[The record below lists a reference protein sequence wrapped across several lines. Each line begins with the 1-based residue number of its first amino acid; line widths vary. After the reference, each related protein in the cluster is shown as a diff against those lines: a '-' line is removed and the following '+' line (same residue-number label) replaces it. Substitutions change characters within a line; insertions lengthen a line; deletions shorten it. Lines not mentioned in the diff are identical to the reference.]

1 MYVNI
6 MNIYIYIY
14 YGEYNNTGTYT
25 ADDIH
30 IHALLLNVQI
40 DEILMEMHG
49 NYSITLIISESVGP
63 IVWISLVLLD

>member
-1 MYVNI
+1 MWMSMCEQRMISNVCEYYESLYLI
-6 MNIYIYIY
+6 IYIY

-49 NYSITLIISESVGP
+49 N
-63 IVWISLVLLD
+63 

>member
-1 MYVNI
+1 MCEQRMISNVCEYQYYGYLYLI
-6 MNIYIYIY
+6 IYIY

-49 NYSITLIISESVGP
+49 NYSIT
-63 IVWISLVLLD
+63 